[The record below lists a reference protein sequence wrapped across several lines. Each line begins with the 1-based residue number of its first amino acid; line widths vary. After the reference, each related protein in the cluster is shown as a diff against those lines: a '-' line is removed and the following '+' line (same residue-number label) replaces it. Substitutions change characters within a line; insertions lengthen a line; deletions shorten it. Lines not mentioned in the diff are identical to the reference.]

1 MYQRILVPVDGS
13 LTSERALD
21 EALKFAQPQHS
32 QLELIRVVEDVGY
45 VDDENYINY
54 VELRESMRLSGEEI
68 LAQAQHK
75 LSKAGLRVHC
85 TLVEAHGSELLM

>member
-21 EALKFAQPQHS
+21 EARKFAQPQHS

-68 LAQAQHK
+68 LAQR
-75 LSKAGLRVHC
+75 SIN
-85 TLVEAHGSELLM
+85 